1 MKELL
6 RLWECNSGEAGFVMK
21 PASLSG
27 SSRSASKRKPRSSR
41 AWMTTARDFRGTRMK
56 SDQ

>member
-6 RLWECNSGEAGFVMK
+6 RLWECRRGEAGLVMK

-27 SSRSASKRKPRSSR
+27 SRSASKRKPRSSR
-41 AWMTTARDFRGTRMK
+41 AWMTTARDFRGTKMK